1 MSNITMQLKVLTVAV
16 LIIGIQL
23 NFGSSI
29 AQNTTILVTKGDMS
43 TRILYNVD
51 RSVHAIPKS
60 KPNDIYEIQTN
71 GNCINIY
78 PQENCVGQFVR
89 VQTGLNYIYVGNLV
103 GNRLDKNIVVD
114 HEKVIVGSI
123 GPCFEK
129 CDPQNLVGMRKDLST
144 SVTLHDELYYPG
156 SNYTFSISG
165 MQCIKIPSL
174 TRWLRWTSI
183 RISGTA
189 TTTCVELHD
198 DATCGGNSVQLRPG
212 YPYLKWIW
220 WWGLFREENSAFL
233 VRSVSLCGNTCP
245 AVMANF
251 FKNDNHN
258 DAY

>member
-1 MSNITMQLKVLTVAV
+1 M
-16 LIIGIQL
+16 
-23 NFGSSI
+23 
-29 AQNTTILVTKGDMS
+29 
-43 TRILYNVD
+43 D

-156 SNYTFSISG
+156 EKR
-165 MQCIKIPSL
+165 MRIKVMPICDNKLIRLPCGIFQDPIIHSQSL
-174 TRWLRWTSI
+174 GCSA
-183 RISGTA
+183 S
-189 TTTCVELHD
+189 
-198 DATCGGNSVQLRPG
+198 
-212 YPYLKWIW
+212 K
-220 WWGLFREENSAFL
+220 FR
-233 VRSVSLCGNTCP
+233 
-245 AVMANF
+245 
-251 FKNDNHN
+251 H
-258 DAY
+258 